1 MRLFKKTRKKITK
14 SETFIKLTSK
24 CAAKLMRFC
33 FVTTK
38 WETIGLEHVD
48 SYVMSNRGLLM
59 ALWHDRLMTAPCAWK
74 WIKPLHVLASE
85 HNDGRLIAK
94 TVENLNMIPV
104 YGSTGKCS
112 VKSIREMIDLCN
124 SGQCLAIIPDGPRGP
139 RHVVSDGIVTISK
152 MTKTD
157 IIPFSCCVKNFKKC
171 KSWDEF
177 IIAYPFNKGV
187 IICGEPIKYNDIK
200 DIDIETVKTMIKE
213 EINKLSQ
220 IAYEKLQEL

>member
-1 MRLFKKTRKKITK
+1 MN
-14 SETFIKLTSK
+14 
-24 CAAKLMRFC
+24 FC
-33 FVTTK
+33 FVTTR
-38 WETIGLEHVD
+38 WTMIGLENVD
-48 SYVMSNRGLLM
+48 DYVKSNRGLLM
-59 ALWHDRLMTAPCAWK
+59 VLWHDRLMTAPCAWK
-74 WIKPLHVLASE
+74 WHKPLHVLASE

-112 VKSIREMIDLCN
+112 VKTIRKMVDLCN

-157 IIPFSCCVKNFKKC
+157 IIPFSCCVREFKKC
-171 KSWDEF
+171 KSWDKF
-177 IIAYPFNKGV
+177 IIAYPFNKGI
-187 IICGEPIKYNDIK
+187 IICGEPIKYEDIK
-200 DIDIETVKTMIKE
+200 DIDIETAKTIIKE
-213 EINKLSQ
+213 KIDKLSQ